1 MKAAV
6 FHKMG
11 DISVDNVE
19 DPKIEKPDDIILKVT
34 TTAICGSDLHIYDGF
49 VPQLRDQVLGHE
61 FMGIVEEVG
70 PQVTKLKKGDRVVVP
85 FTIACGSCFFC
96 QQGYHPSCTQSNP
109 EMYGPEGDLLK
120 GKGGGM
126 FGYTDMYGG
135 YSGGQAEYVRVPYA
149 NVGPKIIPEDL
160 TDEQVVFLTD
170 IFPTGWSAV
179 KWGKVKHGD
188 TVVIFGSGPV
198 GLMAQKAAWANG
210 AERVIAV
217 DPLEYRLAKAREVNN
232 ADTINADDE
241 DLMEKIRAMT
251 GGRGADVAIDA
262 VGMEPNRSFLEKAKA
277 VINMEKGSAK
287 VIDWCT
293 QAVRRNGI
301 VSVVGVYASPYD
313 NFPVHRIFDK
323 GLIMQFGQAQT
334 HVYIDQCFEFVRSG
348 KVVLDDIITHR
359 LPLSKASEA
368 YDMFK
373 HKTDDCVKVVLKP
386 ELDR

>member
-6 FHKMG
+6 FHKVG
-11 DISVDNVE
+11 DISVDNVP
-19 DPKIEKPDDIILKVT
+19 DPRIEHPEDIILKVT

-49 VPQLRDQVLGHE
+49 VPQLRDEVLGHE

-70 PQVTKLKKGDRVVVP
+70 PQVTRVKKGDRVVVP
-85 FTIACGSCFFC
+85 FTIACGRCFFC
-96 QQGYHPSCTQSNP
+96 QQGYHPNCTNSNP
-109 EMYGPEGDLLK
+109 EHYGPEGDMMK

-126 FGYTDMYGG
+126 FGYTDLYGG
-135 YSGGQAEYVRVPYA
+135 YNGGQAEYVRVPFA
-149 NVGPKIIPEDL
+149 NAGPKIIPDGL

-170 IFPTGWSAV
+170 IFPTGWSGV
-179 KWGKVKHGD
+179 KWGKVKGGD

-198 GLMAQKAAWANG
+198 GLMAQKAAWLHG

-217 DPLEYRLAKAREVNN
+217 DPLEYRLDKARSVNKVDTLN
-232 ADTINADDE
+232 ATDE
-241 DLMEKIRAMT
+241 DLMEKIRSMT

-262 VGMEPNRSFLEKAKA
+262 VGMEASRTFVEKVNA
-277 VINMEKGSAK
+277 VLNVEKGTSK
-287 VIDWCT
+287 VIEMCT
-293 QAVRRNGI
+293 EAVRRSGTI
-301 VSVVGVYASPYD
+301 SVLGVYTSPYD
-313 NFPVHRIFDK
+313 SFPIHRIFDK

-334 HVYIDQCFEFVRSG
+334 HLYIDQCFEMVRSG

-373 HKTDDCVKVVLKP
+373 NKTDDCVKVIMKP